1 MFFSSC
7 MSICFHAWH
16 VLNSICSN
24 TNLLFRRLNLDL
36 VPRIDGEIIEGDST
50 SVVELYQIHVN
61 SSKNITRKKQ
71 STRNSKKHPV
81 VTVEKRM
88 SIYGT
93 MSKRPPVSKAP
104 TSHHLF
110 ISFKSFMCNIGE
122 AATLLFAL
130 YDARTASYMRYVVVV
145 NCCCLLLFIF
155 WMHGSCKVTFTT
167 LFIFLVKLNN
177 IFNTFPNLPISFKQ

>member
-1 MFFSSC
+1 M
-7 MSICFHAWH
+7 
-16 VLNSICSN
+16 
-24 TNLLFRRLNLDL
+24 

-61 SSKNITRKKQ
+61 SSKNVSRKNRSSRK
-71 STRNSKKHPV
+71 TTPTV
-81 VTVEKRM
+81 VPAVEKRM

-122 AATLLFAL
+122 ASTLLFAL
-130 YDARTASYMRYVVVV
+130 YDAKTGNYMR
-145 NCCCLLLFIF
+145 
-155 WMHGSCKVTFTT
+155 
-167 LFIFLVKLNN
+167 LVILYDP
-177 IFNTFPNLPISFKQ
+177 F